1 MITSTKNPAVS
12 SVKSLLLKASERNQ
26 QGLFAAEG
34 KRLCRDIINSGW
46 PLKKAYVTEDFVEK
60 EKDFFLNDN
69 YELVSDNVL
78 KSMGDTKTPQGV
90 IGIFPMPEYSPKD
103 IFSVE
108 NPLVLILDGVSD
120 PGNMGTIIRGF
131 EACGGNGI
139 VLVNNCTD
147 PFGAKCIR
155 STMGSIVRLP
165 IIKAKSSKDL
175 KELLDRN
182 APDIRIYACHME
194 GRDYE
199 NMDLKKPTA
208 LVIGNEAHGLSPD
221 MVTLSNDLIRIP
233 MKGKVE
239 SLNAAVTALVVGFEA
254 ARQRRIG

>member
-1 MITSTKNPAVS
+1 MITSTKNPVVS
-12 SVKSLLLKASERNQ
+12 SVKSLLLKASERNE

-34 KRLCRDIINSGW
+34 KRLCRDIMNSGRS
-46 PLKKAYVTEDFVEK
+46 LKKAYVTEEFLEK
-60 EKDFFLNDN
+60 ERGFFSGNN
-69 YELVSDNVL
+69 YELVSPNVL
-78 KSMGDTKTPQGV
+78 KAMGDTKTPQGV
-90 IGIFPMPEYSPKD
+90 IGIFELPGFSSKD

-108 NPLVLILDGVSD
+108 NPLVLILDGISD
-120 PGNMGTIIRGF
+120 PGNMGTMIRGF

-139 VLVNNCTD
+139 ILVNNCTD

-165 IIKAKSSKDL
+165 VIKAESANDL

-182 APDIRIYACHME
+182 VPDISVYACHME
-194 GRDYE
+194 GKDYE
-199 NMDLKKPTA
+199 KVDLKKPTA
-208 LVIGNEAHGLSPD
+208 LIIGNEARGLSPE

-233 MKGKVE
+233 MEGKVE
-239 SLNAAVTALVVGFEA
+239 SLNAAVTALVIGFEA